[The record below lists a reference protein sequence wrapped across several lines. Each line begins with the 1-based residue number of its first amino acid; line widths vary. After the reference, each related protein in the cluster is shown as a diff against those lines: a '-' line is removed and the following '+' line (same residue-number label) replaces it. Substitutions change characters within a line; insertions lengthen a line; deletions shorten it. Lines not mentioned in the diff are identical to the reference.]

1 MANYAN
7 QKTITIQR
15 DTVDQKNR
23 GKQYILAYTENIANA
38 ARNLN
43 GSAFKLYIYLLSNQD
58 GFTKDYS
65 PQHFENIYGV
75 SNSSAKRA
83 FQELIEAGYIEYNN
97 KNNYNFNEVPQVKS
111 GISLDCLEIEKRY
124 IPQDNGLMVEMS
136 YLEVYNE
143 LKEFV
148 PEEQI
153 KQFWNNQK
161 IAI

>member
-1 MANYAN
+1 
-7 QKTITIQR
+7 
-15 DTVDQKNR
+15 
-23 GKQYILAYTENIANA
+23 
-38 ARNLN
+38 
-43 GSAFKLYIYLLSNQD
+43 
-58 GFTKDYS
+58 
-65 PQHFENIYGV
+65 
-75 SNSSAKRA
+75 
-83 FQELIEAGYIEYNN
+83 
-97 KNNYNFNEVPQVKS
+97 VPQVKS